1 MTTTRHIPGR
11 RAALTAACAALLL
24 AATARAQDVP
34 LVGQPTANF
43 FGAAGSG
50 VKVAWA
56 VEPRSVPEGEELVAT
71 LIVSNVT
78 NPRKVRRPD
87 LKTLPDFND
96 RFAVTDGPDVPVA
109 GGATEVRFAYRLR
122 PRSRQTAEVP
132 TLAFYYFNP
141 AAPAGKEFK
150 QTNTGR
156 PVPITVTA
164 APPKAPPAPVPLTEP
179 DHLFAIATGPGV
191 LGRDPGTVP
200 AWAWP
205 AAALAG
211 PLLAVAW
218 YAAWVRV
225 YPDAQ
230 RLARARRSRAA
241 RRAVDAVAR
250 ADRTPDPPAAVAAAV
265 LHYLRER
272 FGLPP
277 GAATPSEIAAAIA
290 QHGTL
295 EADCAAV
302 AGFFRACDAAR
313 FAPPSDG
320 AVSLTADARAL
331 VLRLEA
337 A

>member
-1 MTTTRHIPGR
+1 MTTTRHTPGR
-11 RAALTAACAALLL
+11 RAALTAACAAFFL
-24 AATARAQDVP
+24 AAVSAQDVP

-43 FGAAGSG
+43 YGAAGSG

-56 VEPRSVPEGEELVAT
+56 VEPKTVPEGEELVAT

-87 LKTLPDFND
+87 LKALPEFND
-96 RFAVTDGPDVPVA
+96 RFAVTDGSDVPVA
-109 GGATEVRFAYRLR
+109 DGATEVRFAYRLR
-122 PRSRQTAEVP
+122 PRSRKTAEVP
-132 TLAFYYFNP
+132 TLTFYYFNP
-141 AAPAGKEFK
+141 AAPAGKQFK

-164 APPKAPPAPVPLTEP
+164 APPKPPPAPVPLNEP
-179 DHLFAIATGPGV
+179 DHLFNVATGPGV

-200 AWAWP
+200 RWAWP
-205 AAALAG
+205 VAAIAG

-218 YAAWVRV
+218 YAAWVRL

-250 ADRTPDPPAAVAAAV
+250 ADRAPDPPAAVAAAV
-265 LHYLRER
+265 LDYVRER

-277 GAATPSEIAAAIA
+277 GAATPSEIAAAVA
-290 QHGTL
+290 EHGTPA
-295 EADCAAV
+295 ADCAAV

-320 AVSLTADARAL
+320 AVSLAADARAL